1 MPAGTFYLLDDI
13 AADQMNPFFCARIAE
28 LWREYRS
35 VRVWCADEQ
44 QALAL
49 DECLWQ
55 HPAEAFVPH
64 NLAGEGP
71 AGGAPVELCWPQAP
85 LPQKRVAAHVV
96 LTDQVPEGT
105 AGARFI
111 VDRVPKADAEKA
123 LARERYKFYRAQG
136 YQLDTQQAQF
146 TST

>member
-1 MPAGTFYLLDDI
+1 MPAGTFYLLDNI
-13 AADQMNPFFCARIAE
+13 AADQVDAFFCARIAD
-28 LWREYRS
+28 LWREYRT

-64 NLAGEGP
+64 NLVGEGP
-71 AGGAPVELCWPQAP
+71 PAGAPVELCWPQA
-85 LPQKRVAAHVV
+85 QVANKRVAAHLV
-96 LTDQVPEGT
+96 LMDQVPEGIT
-105 AGARFI
+105 GARFI
-111 VDRVPKADAEKA
+111 IDRVPTADAEKA

-136 YQLDTQQAQF
+136 YKLDTQQAQF
-146 TST
+146 AQT